1 MKTLQIRE
9 AKASFSA
16 VVAAAESGRPTVI
29 SRHGRPC
36 AMVVPI
42 ADGKRL
48 YPTEV
53 SSLASYLMAIPE
65 PLDIERDSTPMR
77 SIAL

>member
-48 YPTEV
+48 YPPEV
-53 SSLASYLMAIPE
+53 SSLASHLLAMPE
-65 PLDIERDSTPMR
+65 SLDIERDSTPMR